1 MRRATL
7 LNILPSGARR
17 LTLPLL
23 LSVLL
28 PQGAAVAGVVDIERT
43 TDGIPH
49 IRAQNWRDLG
59 RGIGYAQAEDALC
72 TLAEGFLTYAGGRSR
87 EFGGD
92 GRPASSSML
101 GRPTNRELDFFFR
114 AFATRDAVRSWQQH
128 QPAQLDA
135 LAEGYA
141 AGYNQYLQQAR
152 QGSTKVH
159 HRACL
164 EQTWVRPITA
174 ADVVRRM
181 LAAQW
186 GGGLVH
192 FIAPLVAAA
201 APVDGQ
207 AGVDAAPAD
216 DAPDMPPAS
225 AAVDGT
231 VVPQPGRAAA
241 EELRR
246 MLRVR
251 IGHAPWLGSNGMAFG
266 EAVTGEGQS
275 VLFGNPHWYWSG
287 PDRFYQMHLTI
298 PGTLNVAGAGFLGV
312 PLVMVGFNEQVAWT
326 HTVSTARRF
335 SLYALQL
342 EGGKPARYRV
352 DEARPRLSQREV
364 SIEVRGE
371 DGRIRTERRT
381 FRQSGMG
388 PLIDL
393 GILSPA
399 LKTTDR
405 QAFVLR
411 DVNAGNDQVFA
422 QYLAWNQAGSLTA
435 FIGIQR
441 RMLASPWV
449 NTLAIGR
456 GEGRVWYGDLGAVP
470 AERDDWVQRC
480 VVPGTDMQAIM
491 QEIGLPVLDGSRQ
504 ACLPGGG
511 SKDPAAARLA
521 AQEMPGLLRQDY
533 VANMNNSYWLTN
545 AHAPLTGFPAVMG
558 GEPDTLEMR
567 ARFGQQLALSQ
578 LERPVRSAR
587 ALGDRLARELLTS
600 EPYSARRY
608 RAAVLETACGEAAP
622 QSGAAQE
629 GAQAGVRRA
638 CEVLWAW
645 SGRADADARGALL
658 WEAVWRA
665 FGRAA
670 ERGVTGVPTGAP
682 ADPAKPLQ
690 EAPAGEKLRR
700 SPLRAAMAEA
710 VEDMRTAGLA
720 PDAPLSATRVVS
732 TMDGYVPEFGG
743 CDEYGYFMVFCDS
756 GAEEGGIEGN
766 SYLQLVHFA
775 DDGVHARTLLA
786 HGQDEEAMTAVSS
799 GLVTAPG
806 TGMPDAAL
814 RGSVVAPVV
823 RYAQRRWLPFPFTAE
838 QIRRDG
844 VLSRV
849 VLSTG
854 GRQ

>member
-114 AFATRDAVRSWQQH
+114 AFATHDAVRSWQQH
-128 QPAQLDA
+128 QPTQLNA

-207 AGVDAAPAD
+207 AGVDAAPAG

-241 EELRR
+241 EGLRR

-470 AERDDWVQRC
+470 AERDDWAQRC
-480 VVPGTDMQAIM
+480 VVPGADMQAIL

-521 AQEMPGLLRQDY
+521 AQEMPGLLRRDY

-578 LERPVRSAR
+578 LERPARSAR

-629 GAQAGVRRA
+629 GAQAGARRA
-638 CEVLWAW
+638 CEVLSAW

-756 GAEEGGIEGN
+756 GAEGGGIEGN

-806 TGMPDAAL
+806 TGMPGAAL